1 MTYFSSLLGIHTLA
15 FQGSAQ
21 HHATQLHAVRSLHC
35 CAVVSVSE
43 RTKFS
48 GTINTDEA
56 LGFDQNFAVR
66 ELELIDETTQAPFA
80 PKWSISRS
88 PLSTSL
94 TQAAL
99 ASLLRHP

>member
-35 CAVVSVSE
+35 CAVVSGSGC
-43 RTKFS
+43 TKVC
-48 GTINTDEA
+48 GTTNTDEN
-56 LGFDQNFAVR
+56 LRFDGNFAVR
-66 ELELIDETTQAPFA
+66 ERELIDETTQAPFA
-80 PKWSISRS
+80 PKRSISRS